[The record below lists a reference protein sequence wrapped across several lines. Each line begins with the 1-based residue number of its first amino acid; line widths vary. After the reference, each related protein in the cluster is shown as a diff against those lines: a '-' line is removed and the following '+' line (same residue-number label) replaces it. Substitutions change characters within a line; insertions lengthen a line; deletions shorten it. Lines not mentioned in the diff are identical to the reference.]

1 MNTCY
6 FYNKE
11 KNIFF
16 KATDHVISLKDFC
29 AYQSFKLLSL
39 NNFRSKIVSPLSF
52 PSPNVHPLGYTMEGY
67 MERTLDGFN
76 STQEGFG
83 SCYYHPYGKKL
94 DKLKKQWL
102 FLDSEN

>member
-1 MNTCY
+1 
-6 FYNKE
+6 
-11 KNIFF
+11 
-16 KATDHVISLKDFC
+16 
-29 AYQSFKLLSL
+29 
-39 NNFRSKIVSPLSF
+39 
-52 PSPNVHPLGYTMEGY
+52 MEGY